1 MHILFISR
9 LLIGVAA
16 FFLLLNLQ
24 ALPPL
29 TDGWVEFNFKQ
40 IGNKSYRRLHWTV
53 DLGEGRQL
61 DPSRGR
67 GRSVYYIFTFR
78 GLQPPFLTW
87 CRLFW
92 NEVFLRFKN
101 PSISWSFW
109 CRYID
114 RSDISD
120 SLFKLSYR
128 LNSRVKN
135 FMVAKK
141 MCIKTK
147 VTGTKCQNIWF
158 NETFFLVFSTIG
170 ALVS

>member
-141 MCIKTK
+141 NVHQSKSYGDKMSKHLI
-147 VTGTKCQNIWF
+147 QWNI
-158 NETFFLVFSTIG
+158 FFSFL
-170 ALVS
+170 AP